1 MVKTDNDILSAQGI
15 CRYLAPDCAMIRPE
29 IFPVLDST
37 NRKVREQAA
46 AGEPEGYT
54 AIALQQTAGR
64 GRRGHHFHSP
74 AGTGI
79 YMSLLLRPADL
90 SAQDASRLTTTA
102 AVAAC

>member
-46 AGEPEGYT
+46 AGE
-54 AIALQQTAGR
+54 
-64 GRRGHHFHSP
+64 RR
-74 AGTGI
+74 T
-79 YMSLLLRPADL
+79 
-90 SAQDASRLTTTA
+90 
-102 AVAAC
+102 